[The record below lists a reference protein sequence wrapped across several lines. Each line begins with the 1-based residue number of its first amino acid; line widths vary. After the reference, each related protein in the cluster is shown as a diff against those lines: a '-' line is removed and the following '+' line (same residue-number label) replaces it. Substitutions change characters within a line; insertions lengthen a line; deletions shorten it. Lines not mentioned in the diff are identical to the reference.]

1 VLLARAILASP
12 CSPHSNVCTERPSH
26 PTAFSQ
32 VSNVSRLGYNIYQA
46 MLPITP
52 TEVGYGFVKGKER
65 LLTLR
70 AGNFSFSRSHG
81 GGASL
86 SARGGGHSYV

>member
-1 VLLARAILASP
+1 
-12 CSPHSNVCTERPSH
+12 
-26 PTAFSQ
+26 
-32 VSNVSRLGYNIYQA
+32 